1 MKTKIT
7 IILLLSI
14 FFISCSNG
22 SNDNKAYAPEMEEMS
37 VGFAEDDGVVLSKS
51 KKPLSVTD
59 ATTTNHGK
67 NDKKIEK
74 KIIKTANLSIEV
86 DEYKESRKSLSALLK
101 KYDAYIANEEEYNRD
116 YQKSTNLVIRISS
129 ENFDT
134 LLNQICGLAVHIDS
148 KTINSK
154 DVTEEFIDITAR
166 LKNKKEVEQ
175 QYLEILKKA
184 YTINDILAVNEHL
197 RAIREEIEAKEGR
210 LKYLSNQVSFSTINV
225 NLYQQIE
232 QAYVGFGGQ
241 LFKGFEGGWKG
252 ILMFIIGLSYM
263 WPFLLIF
270 SFIIWLIIRYRK
282 KRRQKRNN

>member
-14 FFISCSNG
+14 FFIACSSG
-22 SNDNKAYAPEMEEMS
+22 SNDNTAYAPEMEEMS
-37 VGFAEDDGVVLSKS
+37 VGFAEDDAVVLSKS
-51 KKPLSVTD
+51 KKPLTN
-59 ATTTNHGK
+59 ATTNKITDGK
-67 NDKKIEK
+67 EIKK

-86 DEYKESRKSLSALLK
+86 EEYKEGRASLSVLLK
-101 KYDAYIANEEEYNRD
+101 KYDGYIANEEEYNRD
-116 YQKSTNLVIRISS
+116 YQRSTNLTIRISS
-129 ENFDT
+129 EHFDT

-148 KTINSK
+148 KTVNSK
-154 DVTEEFIDITAR
+154 DVTEEFVDIIAR
-166 LKNKKEVEQ
+166 LKNKRKVEQ

-184 YTINDILAVNEHL
+184 NTINDILAVNEHL
-197 RAIREEIEAKEGR
+197 RVIREEIEAKEGR

-241 LFKGFEGGWKG
+241 LLKGFEGGWKG
-252 ILMFIIGLSYM
+252 ILMFIVGISYM
-263 WPFLLIF
+263 WPFLLIA

-282 KRRQKRNN
+282 KRRAKKE

>member
-7 IILLLSI
+7 IILLLPI
-14 FFISCSNG
+14 FFIACSG
-22 SNDNKAYAPEMEEMS
+22 GQDNTAYAPEMEEMS
-37 VGFAEDDGVVLSKS
+37 VGFVEDDGVVLSKL
-51 KKPLSVTD
+51 KKTLTVTD
-59 ATTTNHGK
+59 ATTTNQIK

-86 DEYKESRKSLSALLK
+86 EEYKESRKSLSALLK

-116 YQKSTNLVIRISS
+116 YQMSTSLVIRISS

-134 LLNQICGLAVHIDS
+134 LLNEICGLAVHIDS

-166 LKNKKEVEQ
+166 LKNKREVEQ

-184 YTINDILAVNEHL
+184 YTIKDILQVNEHL
-197 RAIREEIEAKEGR
+197 RVIREEIESKEGR

-232 QAYVGFGGQ
+232 QAYVGFFSQ
-241 LFKGFEGGWKG
+241 LLDGFEGGWKG
-252 ILMFIIGLSYM
+252 ILMFIIGLAYM
-263 WPFLLIF
+263 WPFLLF
-270 SFIIWLIIRYRK
+270 VAFVIWLIIRYRK
-282 KRRQKRNN
+282 KRRQKKNN